1 MALALTSAPAVEPV
15 SLAEAKAH
23 LRVDED
29 AEDNLISA
37 LMTSARSWVERQYGL
52 ALITQGW
59 SLYLDRVPEGG
70 AVALPLAPLQT
81 VESIRLHAEDGGAT
95 ELEAG
100 DYAYDALSK
109 PARLVFKSV
118 SGGASLRRLNG
129 IEIAY
134 RCGFGDGADDV
145 PAPIRQALLLL
156 IAHWFERREPV
167 LAGGEPPEVPAMV
180 AGLLAPYR
188 QVRL

>member
-1 MALALTSAPAVEPV
+1 MALALTSGPAVEPV

-29 AEDNLISA
+29 AEDDLISA
-37 LMTSARSWVERQYGL
+37 LITSARSWVERQYGL

-59 SLYLDRVPEGG
+59 SFYLDRVPDAG
-70 AVALPLAPLQT
+70 AVALPLAPLQS
-81 VESIRLHAEDGGAT
+81 VESVTFHAGDGGT
-95 ELEAG
+95 SELDADG
-100 DYAYDALSK
+100 YAYDALSN

-134 RCGFGDGADDV
+134 TCGFGDAADDV

-167 LAGGEPPEVPAMV
+167 PAGGEPPEVPAMV

>member
-1 MALALTSAPAVEPV
+1 MALALTSAPSVEPI

-29 AEDNLISA
+29 AEDDLISA
-37 LMTSARSWVERQYGL
+37 LTASARGWVERQYGL

-59 SLYLDRVPEGG
+59 SFYLDRLPEGG
-70 AVALPLAPLQT
+70 AVALPLAPQQAVASVT
-81 VESIRLHAEDGGAT
+81 FHAADGGTT
-95 ELEAG
+95 ELDAD
-100 DYAYDALSK
+100 DYAYDAISQ
-109 PARLVFKSV
+109 PARLIFKSV

-129 IEIAY
+129 LEIAY
-134 RCGFGDGADDV
+134 TAGFGDAADDV

-167 LAGGEPPEVPAMV
+167 AMGGEAPEVPAMV